1 MILMSEKRLI
11 ACGTLL
17 KKYNEDF
24 DIDVRAMKISV
35 ASDEIDEYFVSQPT
49 VPYVVGFDVT
59 AMTSAHLSNAF
70 RQSVQMI
77 ESMKAG
83 HKLS

>member
-1 MILMSEKRLI
+1 MSEKRLV

-24 DIDVRAMKISV
+24 DVDVRAMKISV
-35 ASDEIDEYFVSQPT
+35 ASDEIDDYFVSQPA
-49 VPYVVGFDVT
+49 VPYVAGFDVI
-59 AMTSAHLSNAF
+59 AMTSAHMSNAF

-77 ESMKAG
+77 ESLKAG
-83 HKLS
+83 HSLS

>member
-1 MILMSEKRLI
+1 MILMSERRLI

-24 DIDVRAMKISV
+24 DVDVRAMKISV
-35 ASDEIDEYFVSQPT
+35 ASDEVNDYFVSQPA
-49 VPYVVGFDVT
+49 VPYGVGFDVI
-59 AMTSAHLSNAF
+59 AMTSAHMSNAF

-77 ESMKAG
+77 ESLKAG
-83 HKLS
+83 HSLS